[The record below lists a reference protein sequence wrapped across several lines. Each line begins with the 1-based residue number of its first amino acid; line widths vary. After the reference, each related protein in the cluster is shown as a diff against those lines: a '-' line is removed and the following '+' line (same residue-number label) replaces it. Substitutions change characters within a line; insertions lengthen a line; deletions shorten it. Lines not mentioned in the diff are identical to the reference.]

1 MNIPRCIRTLAKPLE
16 LVIQT
21 GKLGKLNFRMLWWI
35 KACYLAI
42 CIIPS
47 AVKAAKAA
55 ATSTAAAELATP
67 AASTTGDVCKQSQT
81 CANGCQWIKAW
92 NRRNTLQVSTSAST
106 AGHTWRSY
114 PTSIQN
120 IWNSFETHLSNAL
133 KPCLKPCLKPHP
145 STGSIPEIP
154 TPSSPRHSFA
164 HFCSWSSTW
173 RIGTRSERIGNW
185 WNRVVARIELTH
197 WWPSIQKPWIP
208 L

>member
-1 MNIPRCIRTLAKPLE
+1 MKNDEQCNLCLPRSQEPSNRAKAWVGILWSPDVTSTPGAKIPTTAPLPTSWVDAPRLRVERPHWHARHTNVFQMNIPRCIRTLAKPLE

-81 CANGCQWIKAW
+81 CANGCQWIKA
-92 NRRNTLQVSTSAST
+92 
-106 AGHTWRSY
+106 
-114 PTSIQN
+114 
-120 IWNSFETHLSNAL
+120 
-133 KPCLKPCLKPHP
+133 
-145 STGSIPEIP
+145 
-154 TPSSPRHSFA
+154 
-164 HFCSWSSTW
+164 
-173 RIGTRSERIGNW
+173 
-185 WNRVVARIELTH
+185 
-197 WWPSIQKPWIP
+197 
-208 L
+208 